1 MLLLKTEMSSFFISL
16 ATNAIHRQR
25 QRQMLLLKTEMS
37 SFFISLA
44 TNAIHR
50 LRQMACVFVT
60 LALFAFYPV
69 NVEIVERL
77 WSVSA

>member
-1 MLLLKTEMSSFFISL
+1 
-16 ATNAIHRQR
+16 
-25 QRQMLLLKTEMS
+25 MLLLKTEMS